1 MVRRTT
7 TLLTFVLFLMTS
19 AAANDSA
26 QAQSSPAAVVDSLP
40 GKPRVLVL
48 SDIGNEPDDQM
59 SLTRFLV
66 YANEFDI
73 EGLVAT
79 SSTWQRETVR
89 PDIMMQ
95 VIEAYGSVQ
104 TMLSKHADGFP
115 TEAELK
121 GLVTSGQ
128 SAYGM
133 EAVGEGKLSPG
144 AALLMQAADRADPR
158 PLWVTVWGGA
168 NTLAQALWQVR
179 ATRSAEERAAFISKL
194 RVYSI
199 SDQDDAGPW
208 IRQEFPDLFYIAH
221 PSSPDGSEY
230 YAATWTGIAG
240 DRYYENAPGADF
252 TTATNEWL
260 DEHIRSKGSLGK
272 AYPRYLFIMEGDTP
286 SFLNLIG
293 NGLAS
298 HRHPGWGGW
307 GGRYVYRTPAGATRS
322 FWTQGG
328 DAFPG
333 APKSR
338 DQVVGSDGKSYT
350 SDQATIWRW
359 REAFQHDFAARMD
372 WTVSDFDDANH
383 NPIVIVNSQE
393 GKEPIRIDAEVG
405 TPIILDAAGTRDPD
419 GDALTYTWFVY
430 PEAQTGN
437 AFRMGA
443 RIEGE
448 EGMQQI
454 VPLGP
459 RATITDEHSSR
470 ATVLPNSPG
479 ETHIILAVED
489 DGTPSLTA
497 YRRLILN
504 VRPEPDQS
512 GEQ

>member
-1 MVRRTT
+1 MA
-7 TLLTFVLFLMTS
+7 S
-19 AAANDSA
+19 AFDAAPA
-26 QAQSSPAAVVDSLP
+26 YTQPSPAAMVDSLP

-79 SSTWQRETVR
+79 TSTWQRETVR

-95 VIEAYGSVQ
+95 VIEAYGPVQ
-104 TMLSKHADGFP
+104 PMLSQHADGFP
-115 TEAELK
+115 TAAALK
-121 GLVTSGQ
+121 ALVASGQ
-128 SAYGM
+128 PAYGM
-133 EAVGEGKLSPG
+133 AAVGEGKLSPG
-144 AALLMQAADRADPR
+144 AELLIHAADRDDPR

-179 ATRSAEERAAFISKL
+179 ATRSPEELDAFVSKL

-240 DRYYENAPGADF
+240 DRFYENAPGADF
-252 TTATNEWL
+252 TTVTNEWL

-286 SFLNLIG
+286 SFLNLIT

-307 GGRYVYRTPAGATRS
+307 GGRYVYRTPSGETRP

-338 DQVVGSDGKSYT
+338 DRVVGSDGQPYT

-372 WTVSDFDDANH
+372 WTVSDVADANH
-383 NPIVIVNSQE
+383 NPIVVVNGQE
-393 GKEPIRIDAEVG
+393 EKEPIRIDAEVD
-405 TPIILDAAGTRDPD
+405 TPVVLDAAGTHDPD

-437 AFRMGA
+437 AFRMTA
-443 RIEGE
+443 QIEGE
-448 EGMQQI
+448 EGAQKI

-459 RATITDEHSSR
+459 RATITEVHTPQT
-470 ATVLPNSPG
+470 TVLPNIPG

-489 DGTPSLTA
+489 DGEPSLTS
-497 YRRLILN
+497 YRRIILN
-504 VRPEPDQS
+504 VHPASDQ
-512 GEQ
+512 Q

>member
-1 MVRRTT
+1 
-7 TLLTFVLFLMTS
+7 
-19 AAANDSA
+19 
-26 QAQSSPAAVVDSLP
+26 
-40 GKPRVLVL
+40 
-48 SDIGNEPDDQM
+48 
-59 SLTRFLV
+59 
-66 YANEFDI
+66 
-73 EGLVAT
+73 
-79 SSTWQRETVR
+79 
-89 PDIMMQ
+89 
-95 VIEAYGSVQ
+95 
-104 TMLSKHADGFP
+104 MLGKHADGFP
-115 TEAELK
+115 TEAALK
-121 GLVTSGQ
+121 DMVASGQ
-128 SAYGM
+128 PAYGM

-144 AALLMQAADRADPR
+144 AELLIQAADRDDPR
-158 PLWVTVWGGA
+158 PLWVAVWGGA

-179 ATRSAEERAAFISKL
+179 ATRSAEDLAAFVSRL

-208 IRQEFPDLFYIAH
+208 IRSEFPELFYITH

-252 TTATNEWL
+252 TTVTNEWL
-260 DEHIRSKGSLGK
+260 DEHIRSKGPLGK

-307 GGRYVYRTPAGATRS
+307 GGRYVYRTPAGTTRS

-338 DQVVGSDGKSYT
+338 DHVVGSDGQHYT

-372 WTVSDFDDANH
+372 WTVADVEDANH
-383 NPIVIVNSQE
+383 NPVVVVNGQA
-393 GKEPIRIDAEVG
+393 GKEPIRIDTEVG
-405 TPIILDAAGTRDPD
+405 TPVILDADGTRDPD
-419 GDALTYTWFVY
+419 GDALTFTWFVY

-437 AFRMGA
+437 AFRLA
-443 RIEGE
+443 ASIEGE
-448 EGMQQI
+448 EGAQQI

-459 RATITDEHSSR
+459 RATITDEHRPR
-470 ATVLPNSPG
+470 ATVLPNIPG

-489 DGTPSLTA
+489 DGVPSLTA
-497 YRRLILN
+497 YRRVILN
-504 VRPEPDQS
+504 VRPAPDQPS
-512 GEQ
+512 PDGEQ